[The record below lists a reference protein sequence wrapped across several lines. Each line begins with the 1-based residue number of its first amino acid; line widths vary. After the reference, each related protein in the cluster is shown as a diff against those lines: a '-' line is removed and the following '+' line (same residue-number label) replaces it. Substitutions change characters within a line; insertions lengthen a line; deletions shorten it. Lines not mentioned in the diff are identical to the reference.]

1 MDRSTNGLFIAMAG
15 TLATVGLYS
24 RLSHKAEKKRRG
36 GDLQHLPTIDFA
48 YVPLRPM
55 VANSLLRFD

>member
-48 YVPLRPM
+48 YVP
-55 VANSLLRFD
+55 VQSTIINSLLRFD